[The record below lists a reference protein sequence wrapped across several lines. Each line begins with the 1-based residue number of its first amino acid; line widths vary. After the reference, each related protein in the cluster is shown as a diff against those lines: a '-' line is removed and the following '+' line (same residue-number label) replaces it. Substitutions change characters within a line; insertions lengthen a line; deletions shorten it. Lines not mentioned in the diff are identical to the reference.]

1 MSQLSGNCPLRL
13 FIANKNIMPQ
23 DCFRLDDSITLLP
36 VVHGCGQYARA
47 VENWLLHRSFDC
59 LAVPLPESFQSPV
72 MMAVNRLPIPSIV
85 IQRPVDQDLLDLDP
99 SDEES
104 GDTNDDEEDIDDV
117 SSRTDDD
124 DSEAED
130 IEIDDDF
137 DPIDVQSPRSIK
149 DIVSPLDA
157 LYADYESESSYKE
170 KPNNPEQYYY
180 GDVTDEMRREI
191 FNDAEDSA
199 DFDEDDSDFEME
211 YSSEEYGEEYFPTS
225 YVPIDPCQSVI
236 AALRFAQSEH
246 IPTAFIDLEVGL
258 FASEASSL
266 PDGFALREVSLESFS
281 AAVLTAIGRP
291 QLKQTRNRIQTM
303 AKNLHKLKSRYKQI
317 VMVCSIEHWP
327 WIREAYQQLN
337 NGTLEEAIDPSPS
350 SGELDNSPVED
361 VAVEEPEICAV
372 HENTL
377 VFLLSELP
385 YITGVYEEGR
395 IVTAGHSASTS
406 QTASGAAIDGIKR
419 LLMSA
424 RASYMADL
432 GKRARKITPLLLSQC
447 LKYIRNLTLLDSR
460 MTPDLYTITIAAKQV
475 LGDQFA
481 IHVVEAA
488 SNYSFMDELPW
499 PAISMSTDW
508 ARLPDGEITEMVSRL
523 AGNPMQ
529 WRSIEL
535 NRRPLTSDSKDWQMR
550 WNPYRQCSWPPE
562 DDLIESFRTRVL
574 DRARAS
580 LGADLA
586 RSEKFSTSLMDG
598 IDIRETL
605 RHWYDGNLYVKIQP
619 PSVGHLDAC
628 VMLFDSFADPREYPW
643 RTTWFAEHKDESTL
657 AFFATNF
664 GDELLGPGVAVA
676 TYGGAL
682 FLYPPRSIADIWHD
696 KELDFAD
703 TLEDRLIAA
712 ACVHSQSKQIAL
724 LSPKPPN
731 STWRKWAKRHGRSL
745 VHVPLGQFND
755 GVIQQLRTVH
765 VLNGQEVRSY
775 AAHFIRK
782 V

>member
-1 MSQLSGNCPLRL
+1 MDNDKLSDRNTARNTM
-13 FIANKNIMPQ
+13 AS
-23 DCFRLDDSITLLP
+23 DCFRLDESITLLP

-47 VENWLLHRSFDC
+47 VEKWLLQRSFDC
-59 LAVPLPESFQSPV
+59 LAVPLPKSLQSQV
-72 MMAVNRLPIPSIV
+72 MRAVNYLPIPSIV
-85 IQRPVDQDLLDLDP
+85 IQRPTHEDDNSSEEISDDSHNKARDDEDSDIEAPAEDDFREDEIDLDDADAEPERDKPDP
-99 SDEES
+99 SFPDLFYHGE
-104 GDTNDDEEDIDDV
+104 
-117 SSRTDDD
+117 
-124 DSEAED
+124 
-130 IEIDDDF
+130 
-137 DPIDVQSPRSIK
+137 
-149 DIVSPLDA
+149 
-157 LYADYESESSYKE
+157 
-170 KPNNPEQYYY
+170 
-180 GDVTDEMRREI
+180 VTDEIRREI
-191 FNDAEDSA
+191 F
-199 DFDEDDSDFEME
+199 DEDDPDFDDDEDPDFEME
-211 YSSEEYGEEYFPTS
+211 YSQDDDAEEYAPSS

-246 IPTAFIDLEVGL
+246 IPTAFIDLEVGV
-258 FASEASSL
+258 FDSEVSAL

-281 AAVLTAIGRP
+281 AAVLTAISRP
-291 QLKQTRNRIQTM
+291 QIQQTRDRIFAM
-303 AKNLHKLKSRYKQI
+303 AKNLRKLKQHHRRI

-327 WIREAYQQLN
+327 WIREAYQQQDPQLDDTPQKDILGDDN
-337 NGTLEEAIDPSPS
+337 ASQDQDSDDTLT
-350 SGELDNSPVED
+350 
-361 VAVEEPEICAV
+361 VAEPETYAV
-372 HENTL
+372 HEKTL
-377 VFLLSELP
+377 VFMLSELP

-395 IVTAGHSASTS
+395 IITEGHSASNE
-406 QTASGAAIDGIKR
+406 QTASGAAVDGIKR

-432 GKRARKITPLLLSQC
+432 GKRARRITPLLLSQC

-460 MTPDLYTITIAAKQV
+460 MTPDLYTIAIAAKQV

-488 SNYSFMDELPW
+488 SNYPFMEELPW
-499 PAISMSTDW
+499 PSLSMSPSW
-508 ARLPDGEITEMVSRL
+508 ARLPDGELMEMVSRL
-523 AGNPMQ
+523 PGNPTQ

-535 NRRPLTSDSKDWQMR
+535 NRRPLTSDAKDWQMR

-605 RHWYDGNLYVKIQP
+605 RHWYDGNLYVKVQP

-628 VMLFDSFADPREYPW
+628 IMLFDSVADPRDYPW

-657 AFFATNF
+657 AFYATNF
-664 GDELLGPGVAVA
+664 GEELLGPGVAVA

-682 FLYPPRSIADIWHD
+682 FLYPPRSIPDIWTD
-696 KELDFAD
+696 EELNFAD
-703 TLEDRLIAA
+703 TLEDRLVAA
-712 ACVHSQSKQIAL
+712 ACVHSQSKQVAL

-731 STWRKWAKRHGRSL
+731 PTWRKWAKRHGKSL

>member
-1 MSQLSGNCPLRL
+1 MLPR
-13 FIANKNIMPQ
+13 
-23 DCFRLDDSITLLP
+23 DCFRLDESITLLP

-47 VENWLLHRSFDC
+47 VESWLLQRSFDC
-59 LAVPLPESFQSPV
+59 LAVPLPPSFQSPV
-72 MMAVNRLPIPSIV
+72 MEAVNRLPIPSIV
-85 IQRPVDQDLLDLDP
+85 IQRPVDQDLSDQYP
-99 SDEES
+99 SDEDS
-104 GDTNDDEEDIDDV
+104 DDADDDV
-117 SSRTDDD
+117 DEMEDDLD
-124 DSEAED
+124 ED
-130 IEIDDDF
+130 IENKIEKNGSEIENSDSDDDF
-137 DPIDVQSPRSIK
+137 DSADKKRLNSIEG
-149 DIVSPLDA
+149 IVSPLDT
-157 LYADYESESSYKE
+157 LYSKYQEGRNIYEPESSYQE
-170 KPNNPEQYYY
+170 QPNNPDQYYY
-180 GDVTDEMRREI
+180 GEVTDEMRREI
-191 FNDAEDSA
+191 FNDEEDAS

-211 YSSEEYGEEYFPTS
+211 YSSDEYGEEYFPTS

-258 FASEASSL
+258 FVSESSSL

-291 QLKQTRNRIQTM
+291 QLQQTRNRIQAM
-303 AKNLHKLKSRYKQI
+303 AKNLQKLKSRYKQI

-337 NGTLEEAIDPSPS
+337 NGPLEEAIDPLSSSDLDSSPA
-350 SGELDNSPVED
+350 DN

-395 IVTAGHSASTS
+395 IVTAGHSASTG

-432 GKRARKITPLLLSQC
+432 GKRARRITPLLLSQC
-447 LKYIRNLTLLDSR
+447 LKYIRNLTLLDAR

-488 SNYSFMDELPW
+488 SNYPFMDELPW

-731 STWRKWAKRHGRSL
+731 ATWRKWAKRHGKSL

>member
-1 MSQLSGNCPLRL
+1 M
-13 FIANKNIMPQ
+13 
-23 DCFRLDDSITLLP
+23 
-36 VVHGCGQYARA
+36 HGCGQYARA
-47 VENWLLHRSFDC
+47 VEIWLLQRSFDC

-72 MMAVNRLPIPSIV
+72 MQAVNRLPVPSIV
-85 IQRPVDQDLLDLDP
+85 IQRPSDDYESDDESGSL
-99 SDEES
+99 SDE
-104 GDTNDDEEDIDDV
+104 
-117 SSRTDDD
+117 TDDD
-124 DSEAED
+124 DIDSED
-130 IEIDDDF
+130 IDNDNNLDSDDDE
-137 DPIDVQSPRSIK
+137 RTNSIQ
-149 DIVSPLDA
+149 DIVSPLDN
-157 LYADYESESSYKE
+157 LYAERREESPLYELDTSYKE
-170 KPNNPEQYYY
+170 NPNIPEQFYH
-180 GDVTDEMRREI
+180 GEITDEMRREI
-191 FNDAEDSA
+191 FDDDELDSA
-199 DFDEDDSDFEME
+199 DFNEDDPDFEME
-211 YSSEEYGEEYFPTS
+211 FSPEEEFDQEYLPTS

-246 IPTAFIDLEVGL
+246 IPTAFIDLEVGM
-258 FASEASSL
+258 FESEVSSL

-281 AAVLTAIGRP
+281 AAVLTAISRP
-291 QLKQTRNRIQTM
+291 ELQQTRDRILAM
-303 AKNLHKLKSRYKQI
+303 AENLHKLKDRYQQI
-317 VMVCSIEHWP
+317 VMVCSIEQWP
-327 WIREAYQQLN
+327 WIREAYQQIDS
-337 NGTLEEAIDPSPS
+337 GTFEDSIPQNAI
-350 SGELDNSPVED
+350 
-361 VAVEEPEICAV
+361 VEEPETCSI

-395 IVTAGHSASTS
+395 ILQAGQSSSTA
-406 QTASGAAIDGIKR
+406 QTASRAAIDGIKR

-432 GKRARKITPLLLSQC
+432 GKRARRITPLLLSQC

-460 MTPDLYTITIAAKQV
+460 MTPDLYTITVAAKQV

-488 SNYSFMDELPW
+488 SNYPFMDELPW

-508 ARLPDGEITEMVSRL
+508 ARLHDGEMVEMVSRL

-535 NRRPLTSDSKDWQMR
+535 NRRPLTSDAKDWQMR

-628 VMLFDSFADPREYPW
+628 VMLFDSAADPREYPW

-657 AFFATNF
+657 AFYATNF
-664 GDELLGPGVAVA
+664 GEELLGPGVAVA

-682 FLYPPRSIADIWHD
+682 FLYPPRSIADIWTD
-696 KELDFAD
+696 KQLDFAD

-724 LSPKPPN
+724 LSPKPPVAR
-731 STWRKWAKRHGRSL
+731 WRTWAKRHGKSL
-745 VHVPLGQFND
+745 VHVPMGQFND